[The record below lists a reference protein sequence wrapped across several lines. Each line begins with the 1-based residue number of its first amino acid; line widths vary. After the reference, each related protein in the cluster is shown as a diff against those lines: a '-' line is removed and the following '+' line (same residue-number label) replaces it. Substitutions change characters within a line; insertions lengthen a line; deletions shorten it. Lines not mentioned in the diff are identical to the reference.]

1 MEFTYALPHVFRG
14 GSLLENTEVLKASL
28 DYLITLNRYFLRHH
42 AAKPLYSS
50 GVVYGRT
57 EDFEPIPALYL
68 EGYHGTDKPECRVAK
83 RFGRFG
89 DCKSLSGALI
99 AEYRN
104 QGRICLPEFRFM
116 KNETNGGLDYH
127 ILVVTADGRED
138 PSKRLGMGKDENAY
152 F

>member
-1 MEFTYALPHVFRG
+1 MEFTFALPHVFRG

-28 DYLITLNRYFLRHH
+28 DYLITLNRYYLRHH
-42 AAKPLYSS
+42 AAKPLYAS

-57 EDFEPIPALYL
+57 CDFEPIPALYS
-68 EGYHGTDKPECRVAK
+68 EGYHGTDKPDCSVPK

-89 DCKSLSGALI
+89 DCKSLTGALI

-104 QGRICLPEFRFM
+104 AGRVCLPEYRFAV
-116 KNETNGGLDYH
+116 NANGGLDYH
-127 ILVVTADGRED
+127 ILLATADGRED
-138 PSKRLGMGKDENAY
+138 PSKRLGMNKDENAY